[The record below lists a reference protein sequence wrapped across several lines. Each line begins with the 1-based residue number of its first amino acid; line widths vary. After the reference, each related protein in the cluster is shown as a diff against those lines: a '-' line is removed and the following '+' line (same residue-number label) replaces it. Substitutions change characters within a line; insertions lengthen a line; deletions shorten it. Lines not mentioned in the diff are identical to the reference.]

1 MSFLRRFPGA
11 AAALCIAGALT
22 APGLMAQES
31 TIQKEERE
39 ERAVS
44 MSEQVYKRLSAV
56 HELIGEKQ
64 NSEALE
70 KLESLEK
77 QRLSPY
83 EQALIYQAYGYVYIN
98 KNDTKRAIEYFEKA
112 LATDALPNFAQQG
125 MLYSLAGLYA
135 SEERYQDAVRTLT
148 TWFKYETDPPADANI
163 LMASSYFELKQYDKA
178 LPWVQ
183 EAIKKRAAEGKEPK
197 ESWYQLELAAY
208 FEGNR
213 YSDAAKLLR
222 RMLALWPDQSKYWK
236 TLSGVYTTLEKD
248 SEALAL
254 MMLAYEKG
262 HLTEEKELLN
272 LVRLNLCLDIP
283 FTAGMILDKE
293 MNNGRIESNQK
304 NLLLLKQC
312 WSNSREYDRTI
323 DVLQRLAE
331 QSEDGEFDILI
342 GSSSADIHH
351 TETVTLQSTFEKP
364 SLLNGNSTLGDWLED
379 PLGRAALGPLYQ
391 QIIRPLRVTMG
402 GKADEEDSLSADASA
417 YLHSLPL
424 ANVLEFPGVSLPAAP
439 RVTVDQLL
447 KQVHR

>member
-1 MSFLRRFPGA
+1 MSFLRRFPGT
-11 AAALCIAGALT
+11 AAALCIAGSLT

-64 NSEALE
+64 NAEALE

-135 SEERYQDAVRTLT
+135 SEERYQDAIRTLT
-148 TWFKYETDPPADANI
+148 TWFKYEPDPPADANI

-183 EAIKKRAAEGKEPK
+183 EAIKKRAADGKEPK

-213 YSDAAKLLR
+213 YNDAAKLLR
-222 RMLALWPDQSKYWK
+222 RMLALWPNQSKYWK

-272 LVRLNLCLDIP
+272 LARLNLFLDIP
-283 FTAGMILDKE
+283 FTAGVILEKE
-293 MNNGRIESNQK
+293 MNNGRIETNQK

-331 QSEDGEFDILI
+331 QSEDGEFDIEIAQIL
-342 GSSSADIHH
+342 
-351 TETVTLQSTFEKP
+351 VEK
-364 SLLNGNSTLGDWLED
+364 TDWD
-379 PLGRAALGPLYQ
+379 G
-391 QIIRPLRVTMG
+391 
-402 GKADEEDSLSADASA
+402 ASA
-417 YLHSLPL
+417 AARRAIDKGGLKKPGNAWLLLGMSLAEGGNYNEAERALREAKKFSENRINERAQGWLDYVNDRRQATGP
-424 ANVLEFPGVSLPAAP
+424 
-439 RVTVDQLL
+439 
-447 KQVHR
+447 